1 MPHYI
6 YQTEGIII
14 EKKNFGEADQFISFY
29 TSGLGGLRAVANGV
43 RLLKSKLR
51 YNLDNLSYAKFSFV
65 RGKESWRIIDAKE
78 IPGIRIKE
86 ENAKYISL
94 GRITNLLSRLI
105 HGEER
110 NDNLWSVVEEG
121 VNFLNENSF
130 DKKSLSNFEI
140 IMALRILDNLGY
152 IGEVGNLDR
161 FLKGEL
167 TVEATREIGDF
178 KKEAT
183 LEIKKGLEESQL

>member
-167 TVEATREIGDF
+167 TVEAIREIEDF